1 MLIAVIVIVL
11 FIVHLI
17 VAKLVV
23 MDCNKRN
30 MNIYGWGIFTLF
42 LPIIAILT
50 YLVVRN
56 PRQYY

>member
-1 MLIAVIVIVL
+1 MLIGIVVIIL
-11 FIVHLI
+11 FIVHLV
-17 VAKLVV
+17 VAKLIV

-42 LPIIAILT
+42 LPIFAILI